1 MGTAQGDTLSCILFD
16 LYVDPL
22 LRDVYEQ
29 CPGIPLSEAHKLVA
43 QLFADDFVGLA
54 ATPEGLQAII
64 SKAHAFCRK
73 WRLMANIQSGKSTVV
88 VFHPSGLTAASEQE
102 HPAVVVPAVPAV
114 PAVPSLEAQEM
125 AAAAGEA
132 PAAAPAMV
140 PAAALEGEAP
150 AATPAMVPAAALEG
164 EAPAATPAV
173 VPAAALEG
181 EAPAT
186 PLAVAHTARATA
198 APTATLQHHQQWV
211 WGSQILPH
219 DTEYKYLGIQL
230 TESCSWDKHTQ
241 YIKEKC
247 QKAVWA
253 LSSVIFRN
261 RWIDTAIKRI
271 MLLAVIRPIVEY
283 GATVWHATKP
293 QQSSLEAIQNQT
305 LSRMAGSPNN
315 INQHILRMD
324 MGCRSF
330 NSWADQRKLEYFYR
344 LQNMS
349 DDRLPKQVWQ
359 HPWLRGR
366 RAGGQSTMWTKKVQQ
381 VAASADLTME
391 TLEAACQ
398 AARSYTDFK
407 KQMAKKIRTRD
418 LKAAQTQASTQPT
431 LARYLQL
438 LDSSITLHPNSMQ
451 PYLSGPKTKGSSLKL
466 QFRSSTA
473 QVRHREVLTRRHD
486 VTSSQCPCCQH
497 QDETCQHVVV
507 DCPHYAQLRR
517 QLQRKISELI
527 GAETLG
533 KFLALNSAQQ
543 YAALIGDRFEW
554 GEQSEN
560 VDEVVKVFLVD
571 VMEARQL
578 AIRGQSAAGQP
589 ASQAGGSAG
598 PHGQEHV

>member
-1 MGTAQGDTLSCILFD
+1 VGT
-16 LYVDPL
+16 
-22 LRDVYEQ
+22 
-29 CPGIPLSEAHKLVA
+29 
-43 QLFADDFVGLA
+43 
-54 ATPEGLQAII
+54 
-64 SKAHAFCRK
+64 
-73 WRLMANIQSGKSTVV
+73 
-88 VFHPSGLTAASEQE
+88 
-102 HPAVVVPAVPAV
+102 
-114 PAVPSLEAQEM
+114 
-125 AAAAGEA
+125 
-132 PAAAPAMV
+132 
-140 PAAALEGEAP
+140 
-150 AATPAMVPAAALEG
+150 
-164 EAPAATPAV
+164 
-173 VPAAALEG
+173 
-181 EAPAT
+181 
-186 PLAVAHTARATA
+186 
-198 APTATLQHHQQWV
+198 
-211 WGSQILPH
+211 
-219 DTEYKYLGIQL
+219 
-230 TESCSWDKHTQ
+230 
-241 YIKEKC
+241 
-247 QKAVWA
+247 
-253 LSSVIFRN
+253 
-261 RWIDTAIKRI
+261 
-271 MLLAVIRPIVEY
+271 
-283 GATVWHATKP
+283 
-293 QQSSLEAIQNQT
+293 
-305 LSRMAGSPNN
+305 
-315 INQHILRMD
+315 
-324 MGCRSF
+324 
-330 NSWADQRKLEYFYR
+330 
-344 LQNMS
+344 
-349 DDRLPKQVWQ
+349 
-359 HPWLRGR
+359 
-366 RAGGQSTMWTKKVQQ
+366 
-381 VAASADLTME
+381 SADLTME